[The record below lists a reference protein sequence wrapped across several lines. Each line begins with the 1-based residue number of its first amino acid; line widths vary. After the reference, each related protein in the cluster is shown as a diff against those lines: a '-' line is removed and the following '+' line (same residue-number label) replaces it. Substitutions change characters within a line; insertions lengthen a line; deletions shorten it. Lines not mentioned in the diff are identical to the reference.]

1 MMITNTIASVRYSVD
16 VIKEEVSYL
25 LNRGIISRQQR
36 IYILLEHF
44 PARDWN
50 VVESE
55 LEENGYL
62 LRDRIGDLLAC
73 EQWAND

>member
-1 MMITNTIASVRYSVD
+1 MIANTITCVRYSLD
-16 VIKEEVSYL
+16 VIKEEVNYL
-25 LNRGIISRQQR
+25 LNQGVIYRQQR

-73 EQWAND
+73 EQWTND

>member
-1 MMITNTIASVRYSVD
+1 MMITTTIASVRYSLD

-25 LNRGIISRQQR
+25 LNRGVIYRQQR

-50 VVESE
+50 ILESE

-62 LRDRIGDLLAC
+62 LRDRIGDLYAC
-73 EQWAND
+73 EQWTND

>member
-1 MMITNTIASVRYSVD
+1 MITTTIASVRYSLD
-16 VIKEEVSYL
+16 VIKEDVSYL
-25 LNRGIISRQQR
+25 VNRGVISRQQR

-50 VVESE
+50 IVESE

-62 LRDRIGDLLAC
+62 LRDRIGDLLPC
-73 EQWAND
+73 EKWTND